1 MHIDP
6 RAREIIFKKN
16 EDVLELQRIIQAKN
30 TRIEQLETDLQSVT
44 VLLNKA
50 QEQKGLNISPS
61 LPCPNCEMYL
71 NKISSLEA
79 KLSQMM
85 ENYRLESTSMMS
97 QLKNIS
103 ADRENLRNRIAEMQA
118 SDQALSQ
125 QKWINE

>member
-30 TRIEQLETDLQSVT
+30 TRIVQLETDLQSVT

-50 QEQKGLNISPS
+50 QGQKELNISPS
-61 LPCPNCEMYL
+61 FPCPNCEIYL

>member
-1 MHIDP
+1 
-6 RAREIIFKKN
+6 
-16 EDVLELQRIIQAKN
+16 
-30 TRIEQLETDLQSVT
+30 
-44 VLLNKA
+44 
-50 QEQKGLNISPS
+50 
-61 LPCPNCEMYL
+61 
-71 NKISSLEA
+71 
-79 KLSQMM
+79 MM